1 MAEFFENPW
10 MKYLED
16 LPRAPFYAMAQP
28 FTQTTGGRR
37 QSESVFN
44 DALNEYY
51 GAVGQQI
58 LSGQTPSMTFTSFLQ
73 DYQDTGDQFP
83 FAQRFAER
91 RRQFG
96 DTTRFVPRTRSIFY

>member
-1 MAEFFENPW
+1 MDEVSGRFTQSTF
-10 MKYLED
+10 LCD
-16 LPRAPFYAMAQP
+16 GST

-37 QSESVFN
+37 QAESVFN

-73 DYQDTGDQFP
+73 GTDTGNEFP

>member
-16 LPRAPFYAMAQP
+16 LPRAPFYAMAEP
-28 FTQTTGGRR
+28 FTLTTGGRS
-37 QSESVFN
+37 QAESVFN
-44 DALNEYY
+44 EALNEYY

-73 DYQDTGDQFP
+73 GTDTGNEFP